1 MSHNLT
7 ADSTL
12 RILHHVLSTA
22 TNHASAAM
30 CRWIGGIITLTLDD
44 VAEVPME
51 DVLSRLNIGD
61 EMVTAV
67 VLTLEGSEGGTLLLM
82 FDEVNGRQLAA
93 SLAQR
98 PVCSDPQWTE
108 IEISALNETGNILG
122 CAYMNALTKLVD
134 VELVPSIP
142 YFLCDFAA
150 SVIEQALMAQV
161 ISMDKVLIGNTTFH
175 RGGEDLNWNVI
186 FVPSDRL
193 RTKLEAAVEL
203 VD

>member
-7 ADSTL
+7 ADVSL

-30 CRWIGGIITLTLDD
+30 CRWVGGIITLTLDD
-44 VAEVPME
+44 VAEVPLE
-51 DVLSRLNIGD
+51 EVLSRLNIGD
-61 EMVTAV
+61 EMVTAI
-67 VLTLEGSEGGTLLLM
+67 VLTLEGNEGGTLVLM

-98 PVCSDPQWTE
+98 PVCTDPEWTE

-134 VELVPSIP
+134 VELVPSVP
-142 YFLCDFAA
+142 YFLRDFGA

-161 ISMDKVLIGNTTFH
+161 ISMDKVLICNTTFH
-175 RGGEDLNWNVI
+175 RGDEDLNWNVI

-193 RTKLEAAVEL
+193 RNKLEAAVEL
-203 VD
+203 ID